1 MKRMISLLLA
11 LTMVFGIGAFTAVQA
26 ASHGIKI
33 RKSELP
39 RGNFQMTARF
49 PDVTGTQ
56 EPMLMANS
64 MVSFLTY
71 HGQGKLY
78 VTVAPGVESF
88 HMFVNNKKVR
98 TGRMKAGDTYLVD
111 VGNVSR
117 DGTNTVAVTNIQ
129 PASLKNAVIVRPDF
143 PELIDGSLRDAEI
156 SPESTKLIDRLVKAD
171 IRHGFSS
178 AQIAIVRNGRLIYQ
192 NAWGTVNAYN
202 EDLTRKKGS
211 AKVTNDTLY
220 DIASNTKMFAVNYIV
235 QNLVSEGKLSLDTKI
250 VDVIGPQFA
259 EDTID
264 MKYDGGDNIPLAE
277 NRSLKRG
284 LTIRSLLLHR
294 AGFPADP
301 AYQDSTYP
309 LYSGSDGSAATRQKT
324 LEAICRT
331 PLMFR
336 PDTRTLYSDV
346 DYMLLA
352 FVLEKITGQ
361 DLQSYLKKVFWDP
374 MGLTHITYRPL
385 NHGFSKDEIAATE
398 INGNTRE
405 GRVTFQGIRKHTIQ
419 GEVHDSKCYYCMAG
433 VSGHAG
439 LFSNATDLAKLMML
453 MLTGGYGNTRYFS
466 QNVIDAFTAPQSE
479 TESDWGMG
487 WYRKGNGSHV
497 RFFSTQAPSYAYGH
511 QGWTGAWT
519 MADPKTGLIVVYLT
533 NKRNTPMV
541 DPDKSLTEFDGNIY
555 EAGTLG
561 FVPQLLYMGMD
572 TSDKDMR
579 AVIPDLLDDMIQEK
593 GKMEPGRAVNESMA
607 ALREVRKQY

>member
-143 PELIDGSLRDAEI
+143 PDLIDGSLRDAEI

-192 NAWGTVNAYN
+192 NAWGSVNAYN

-211 AKVTNDTLY
+211 AKVTIDTLY
-220 DIASNTKMFAVNYIV
+220 VIASNTKMFAVNYIV

-264 MKYDGGDNIPLAE
+264 MKYDG
-277 NRSLKRG
+277 
-284 LTIRSLLLHR
+284 
-294 AGFPADP
+294 
-301 AYQDSTYP
+301 
-309 LYSGSDGSAATRQKT
+309 
-324 LEAICRT
+324 
-331 PLMFR
+331 
-336 PDTRTLYSDV
+336 
-346 DYMLLA
+346 
-352 FVLEKITGQ
+352 
-361 DLQSYLKKVFWDP
+361 
-374 MGLTHITYRPL
+374 
-385 NHGFSKDEIAATE
+385 
-398 INGNTRE
+398 
-405 GRVTFQGIRKHTIQ
+405 
-419 GEVHDSKCYYCMAG
+419 
-433 VSGHAG
+433 
-439 LFSNATDLAKLMML
+439 
-453 MLTGGYGNTRYFS
+453 
-466 QNVIDAFTAPQSE
+466 
-479 TESDWGMG
+479 
-487 WYRKGNGSHV
+487 
-497 RFFSTQAPSYAYGH
+497 
-511 QGWTGAWT
+511 
-519 MADPKTGLIVVYLT
+519 
-533 NKRNTPMV
+533 
-541 DPDKSLTEFDGNIY
+541 
-555 EAGTLG
+555 
-561 FVPQLLYMGMD
+561 
-572 TSDKDMR
+572 
-579 AVIPDLLDDMIQEK
+579 
-593 GKMEPGRAVNESMA
+593 
-607 ALREVRKQY
+607 